1 MANFTQKTVETSLS
15 QLFEDAYGSP
25 AELADVLDLGL
36 EMLFYVEEDT
46 FSQREI
52 QNVAAALRGISGVLK
67 SSNRH
72 EPRGSR

>member
-1 MANFTQKTVETSLS
+1 MIESERIFLD
-15 QLFEDAYGSP
+15 LFEDVYSSS

-36 EMLFYVEEDT
+36 EMLFYVEQGA

-67 SSNRH
+67 GCN
-72 EPRGSR
+72 

>member
-1 MANFTQKTVETSLS
+1 MTMANFTQKPVEASLS

-36 EMLFYVEEDT
+36 EMLFYVEQGA

-52 QNVAAALRGISGVLK
+52 QNVATALRKISRVLK
-67 SSNRH
+67 GCIR
-72 EPRGSR
+72 